1 MKNLMKLFALTFLT
15 VTLFSACSKDDDPA
29 NNDLFVGTYN
39 GSINYSS
46 GDVSKSNDEGTV
58 RVVKVGNNYNFI
70 FSDGIPDLK
79 GVEFTKDE
87 NSVISVGNDES
98 KYIRITASSLTIAF
112 TKDGQVWTANA
123 SR

>member
-29 NNDLFVGTYN
+29 DNDLFVGTYT
-39 GSINYSS
+39 GSINYTS

-70 FSDGIPDLK
+70 FSDDIPDLK
-79 GVEFTKDE
+79 GVKFMKDE